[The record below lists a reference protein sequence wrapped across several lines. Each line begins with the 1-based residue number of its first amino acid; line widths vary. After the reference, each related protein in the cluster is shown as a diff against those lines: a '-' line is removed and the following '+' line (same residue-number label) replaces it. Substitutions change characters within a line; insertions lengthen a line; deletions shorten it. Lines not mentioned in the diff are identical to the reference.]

1 MAPVLTEC
9 LAYSLISWE
18 GILGQPKLDHLV
30 LCVCEA
36 VARVKQFLKVLGKDW
51 LKYLQIRKQ
60 FSRVT
65 KSGRFKTFKF
75 LNRLDVCAFLI
86 LREFFSETEKFLMKL
101 TFPAQTS
108 N

>member
-9 LAYSLISWE
+9 LAYNLVSWE
-18 GILGQPKLDHLV
+18 GILRQPKLDHLV
-30 LCVCEA
+30 LCVCKA
-36 VARVKQFLKVLGKDW
+36 VAGVKQFLKVLGKDW

-75 LNRLDVCAFLI
+75 LKRLDVCAFLI
-86 LREFFSETEKFLMKL
+86 LGEFFSETKRFLMKL
-101 TFPAQTS
+101 AFPAQTS

>member
-9 LAYSLISWE
+9 LAYNLVSWE
-18 GILGQPKLDHLV
+18 AILGQPKLDHLV
-30 LCVCEA
+30 CVCEA
-36 VARVKQFLKVLGKDW
+36 VAGVKQFLKVLGKDW

-65 KSGRFKTFKF
+65 KSGRFKMFKF
-75 LNRLDVCAFLI
+75 LKRLDVCAFLI
-86 LREFFSETEKFLMKL
+86 LGEFFSETKNFLMEL